1 MVGYHRSPINS
12 AGGLRG
18 GGGHCE
24 ALSRSRGVPGGEL
37 EFFENF
43 FEYRP

>member
-18 GGGHCE
+18 GGHCE
-24 ALSRSRGVPGGEL
+24 ALSRSRVVPWWEL

>member
-18 GGGHCE
+18 GGGGGGTVRPSVGPGWC
-24 ALSRSRGVPGGEL
+24 PGGI
-37 EFFENF
+37 
-43 FEYRP
+43 